1 MKRKVLIPFITD
13 ILILLLG
20 LSNYI
25 FPDLVN
31 TNPNVYFYVEL
42 VLFSL
47 INLDEFMF
55 NKKEKEPIYLFVIS
69 IVTCISFTLLRFF
82 DASLVL
88 SLTIAFWAVCL
99 VIVKIISLE
108 DIYKNRTHLFI
119 AKLTQMSVL
128 LLFCILISVNL
139 YFHISMIS
147 YMLAFLYSGY
157 AILELFYDFLAFLS
171 QHPKF
176 MRE

>member
-1 MKRKVLIPFITD
+1 MKRKILVPFITD
-13 ILILLLG
+13 ILILFLG

-31 TNPNVYFYVEL
+31 ANPNVYFYVEL
-42 VLFSL
+42 ILFSL

-55 NKKEKEPIYLFVIS
+55 NKKEKEAIYLFTISVIS
-69 IVTCISFTLLRFF
+69 CISFSLLNYF
-82 DASLVL
+82 DASIVL
-88 SLTIAFWAVCL
+88 SLTIAFWALCL

-108 DIYKNRTHLFI
+108 DVYKNKTHLFI

-171 QHPKF
+171 KHPKF